1 MILRQSSELTPGE
14 ARTRQ
19 RQRRYVGYMAVAALL
34 GGVTGFFTGFFD
46 QGSGNLLAG
55 DFNELKLAPGLAILL
70 SGLLLAGFLVLPLWG
85 FRLIDDYKREHSYIG
100 YTGGF
105 FAVMSGFPVWAT
117 LHAGGFVPPPHA
129 FGVFAIGFVAMTL
142 AYLYARWRL

>member
-1 MILRQSSELTPGE
+1 MILRRSSELTPGE

-19 RQRRYVGYMAVAALL
+19 RQRRYASYMVVAALL
-34 GGVTGFFTGFFD
+34 GGITGFFTGFFD

-55 DFNELKLAPGLAILL
+55 DFDELRLAPGLAIVL

-105 FAVMSGFPVWAT
+105 LAVTTAFPVWAT

-129 FGVFAIGFVAMTL
+129 FGVFAIGLVAMGL